1 MDIRYLS
8 PDYAVSPQIEPRD
21 VARLKEAGFTTVIC
35 NRPDEEIPEALH
47 AEALRAAVEGAGMTF
62 VVNPIA
68 KGGMSE
74 ENIAAQ
80 TAAMAGAAGPVFA
93 YCASGNRSS
102 IVWALT
108 QAGRQSADA
117 LIGAAAQH
125 GYQLEPLRPM
135 IEARAASKGA

>member
-8 PDYAVSPQIEPRD
+8 PDYAVSPQIEPSD

-35 NRPDEEIPEALH
+35 NRPDEEIPADLQTD
-47 AEALRAAVEGAGMTF
+47 AMRAAVETAGMVF
-62 VVNPIA
+62 VGNPIS
-68 KGGMSE
+68 KGGLSDD
-74 ENIAAQ
+74 NIARQA
-80 TAAMAGAAGPVFA
+80 AAMAAAAGPVFA

-102 IVWALT
+102 IAWALS
-108 QAGRQSADA
+108 QAGRQSTDA

-135 IEARAASKGA
+135 IEMRAAQGNG